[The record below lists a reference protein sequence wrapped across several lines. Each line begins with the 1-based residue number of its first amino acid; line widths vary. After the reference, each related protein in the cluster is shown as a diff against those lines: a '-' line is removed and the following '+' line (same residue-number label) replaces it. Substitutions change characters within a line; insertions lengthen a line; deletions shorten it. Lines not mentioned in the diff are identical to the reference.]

1 MTNVKCDYCEGKGT
15 RNEQTFDYSSGRLV
29 VGRAD
34 VECRTC
40 KGKGELHPLLDR
52 LCRAASDLSF
62 YNAGEGACYQRETGA
77 RLNARDEYDRAYA
90 EVEAAGLLGEFD
102 RNQYLV

>member
-1 MTNVKCDYCEGKGT
+1 
-15 RNEQTFDYSSGRLV
+15 LV
-29 VGRAD
+29 SHFS
-34 VECRTC
+34 
-40 KGKGELHPLLDR
+40 LHDALPI
-52 LCRAASDLSF
+52 F
-62 YNAGEGACYQRETGA
+62 YNAGEGSSYQREQGA

>member
-1 MTNVKCDYCEGKGT
+1 MNIQCYYCEGTGT
-15 RNEQTFDYSSGRLV
+15 RNEQTFDDSSGRLK

-34 VECRTC
+34 VECGVC
-40 KGKGELHPLLDR
+40 KGQGELHPLLDR
-52 LCRAASDLSF
+52 LHRAASDLSF
-62 YNAGEGACYQRETGA
+62 YNAGEGACYQREQGA

-90 EVEAAGLLGEFD
+90 EVEAAGLIGEFD